1 MKWDNGT
8 KEKLFHIAVK
18 FDNEILLNEEVTMET
33 AAIKSIAEVFGDK
46 PGAVLYQLADMGIV
60 KANRR
65 TSYKSGTFYQRDS
78 SASYFDFTINP
89 KLSALSQEKITLLE
103 NEMIKLVRASF
114 ELPQVINKLASIFGL
129 SELNIKIELFKAGL
143 IIHTLGGR
151 YIISSSINENE
162 QAPIKSS
169 LNSLFPPKPIMESI
183 NRYRAEASKLYQ
195 VSNHIRP
202 CLIQSNDGTGFGKT
216 YGVMAEFIKGIDC
229 ANSDYGFSNMIFVSP
244 QKSQFDFDSDLV
256 QKAYK
261 KGLEFV
267 AFLAMTDMTD
277 LDFESW
283 ISDPTENKIENRKKY
298 KNWVKAGKGCA
309 TLKKDLIRL
318 AQSVNTIDSLN
329 RRIETENKMSSDDFD
344 TILELKN
351 QLLEQR
357 RQMEKTLYSL
367 SLSAMNRGNDPAVL
381 KDIFEAKEGID
392 ALRSSI
398 IRHCLPF
405 AVAMVKPCIML
416 ATTNKFD
423 LNIRVP
429 QKLTNGLYRL
439 NSMPFDCIVG
449 AKKHL
454 TENETGSFSGK
465 HHEEQVTFLKE
476 HFLAKDESNFFEENN
491 INFTVVIDEVHEA
504 HKLFSESATASL
516 ITPEIQLAHVF
527 AGVHRVYAQVN
538 ETKDEEIEFTPFY
551 EEKKKFIDDVK
562 HNLLKRCELS
572 NEHNIASILNTFI
585 SNIDFVQIRHGDAE
599 QIINLTRNAFCFTP
613 KRYFNEEGL
622 KRVRIRLAHGSGT
635 CQLYYTT
642 NEGDST
648 LSLHDVFQMTMAV
661 LASASQIKGSSE
673 FLKSLKQGGDSSQ
686 NYPLYKFMKKARTVV
701 SEVNEMFVRSDNED
715 DLLIDHFYTY
725 FQPKTVFS
733 VVPQKD
739 LEFKDPSLQKLTYV
753 NFTLN
758 LIKEQPE
765 VSLLRMLYD
774 TNNSVI
780 ALSATSGINGNITGQ
795 YNQPFLNKFCNEP
808 SANLGINI
816 VKRQLEDSKIL
827 VGLRE
832 SRAELRKVNFNI
844 FDESAEKISDVENR
858 DDFKTVFNSWYSRLK
873 DFAFKLDD
881 KYKRL
886 EFKRQLSA
894 WLLCSF
900 DKKHTLSLALSGGFM
915 SALRKYAAAV
925 QSKQVMSPS
934 GFRVI
939 EKQGRVFQVA
949 PFSNRPSI
957 KTILFN
963 ADLNKE
969 EDVRDFVKV
978 NNNDVKLAFISTYRS
993 AGTGLNYFA
1002 RYPNEVANNGEFFE
1016 VDFERLVLINS
1027 PFWSQIIKDSATGD
1041 KSLYSLANCLSI
1053 MKRISDS
1060 REAKKLKDFEINL
1073 VHGEDYRF
1081 LNYEHELELLKVL
1094 MQAIG
1099 RVERKDANMTSE
1111 IYLSSDV
1118 ADLAAVQF
1126 SRLARDTNN
1135 TILFESMSLLNYRFK
1150 SECRKRSVER
1160 GFSSNESRLQFEEE
1174 IRHSGEILQE
1184 FFDIT
1189 IPEILGSARQ
1199 GNSDAIEFNEKL
1211 RSVNSIQDP
1220 AGYIAELRRTTI
1232 AKNDSFVGLALDH
1245 LYIDLTGEREN
1256 LTLCRNDQTPEI
1268 LTDIMHGDS
1277 LYRPENQVS
1286 LDYSRKMEFKQ
1297 ENLVTSLIRESAEVT
1312 NNVFKAQVPHPK
1324 FLALLKGNMGE
1335 FVFSL
1340 MLNKLDITPLS
1351 NDEVIDKIGSRA
1363 YELFDYYIEVGTSLV
1378 CVDVKNWSSILDKTS
1393 LSQQTHRKAISKIKT
1408 ISDYVDGSYERID
1421 YVYLNG
1427 RLENNALNHEQ
1438 EKDKQS
1444 RLFYLNLFK
1453 ENSGYAPSQRRNTQ
1467 GELTEYYSGSHLKQ
1481 KIVLNPLMLSLL
1493 QGTK

>member
-1 MKWDNGT
+1 
-8 KEKLFHIAVK
+8 
-18 FDNEILLNEEVTMET
+18 ME
-33 AAIKSIAEVFGDK
+33 
-46 PGAVLYQLADMGIV
+46 L
-60 KANRR
+60 
-65 TSYKSGTFYQRDS
+65 
-78 SASYFDFTINP
+78 
-89 KLSALSQEKITLLE
+89 
-103 NEMIKLVRASF
+103 
-114 ELPQVINKLASIFGL
+114 
-129 SELNIKIELFKAGL
+129 
-143 IIHTLGGR
+143 
-151 YIISSSINENE
+151 
-162 QAPIKSS
+162 
-169 LNSLFPPKPIMESI
+169 
-183 NRYRAEASKLYQ
+183 
-195 VSNHIRP
+195 
-202 CLIQSNDGTGFGKT
+202 
-216 YGVMAEFIKGIDC
+216 
-229 ANSDYGFSNMIFVSP
+229 
-244 QKSQFDFDSDLV
+244 QK
-256 QKAYK
+256 
-261 KGLEFV
+261 
-267 AFLAMTDMTD
+267 
-277 LDFESW
+277 
-283 ISDPTENKIENRKKY
+283 
-298 KNWVKAGKGCA
+298 
-309 TLKKDLIRL
+309 
-318 AQSVNTIDSLN
+318 
-329 RRIETENKMSSDDFD
+329 
-344 TILELKN
+344 

-357 RQMEKTLYSL
+357 RQMENTLYSL
-367 SLSAMNRGNDPAVL
+367 SLSAMNRGNDPADL

-392 ALRSSI
+392 ALRASI

-416 ATTNKFD
+416 ATTKKFD
-423 LNIRVP
+423 FNIRVP
-429 QKLTNGLYRL
+429 QQLTNGLYRL
-439 NSMPFDCIVG
+439 QSMPFDCIVG

-465 HHEEQVTFLKE
+465 PHDEQINFLKE
-476 HFLAKDESNFFEENN
+476 HFFAKDEANYFKENN

-504 HKLFSESATASL
+504 HKVFSESATASL
-516 ITPEIQLAHVF
+516 ITPDIQLAHVF
-527 AGVHRVYAQVN
+527 AGVHRVYAQVIK
-538 ETKDEEIEFTPFY
+538 TKEEEIEFTPFF
-551 EEKKKFIDDVK
+551 EEKKKFINDIK
-562 HNLLKRCELS
+562 HNLSTRCELS
-572 NEHNIASILNTFI
+572 NKHDIESVLNTFI

-599 QIINLTRNAFCFTP
+599 QIINLTRNVFCFTP

-642 NEGDST
+642 NEDDST
-648 LSLHDVFQMTMAV
+648 LSLHDVFQMTMSV
-661 LASASQIKGSSE
+661 LAAASQIKGSSE

-701 SEVNEMFVRSDNED
+701 SEVNEMFVRSDKED

-733 VVPQKD
+733 VVAQKD

-765 VSLLRMLYD
+765 VSLLRMLYG

-795 YNQPFLNKFCNEP
+795 YNQPFLNKFCNDP
-808 SANLGINI
+808 NVNLGINI
-816 VKRQLEDSKIL
+816 VKRQLEDSEIL

-832 SRAELRKVNFNI
+832 SRAELRKVNFTV
-844 FDESAEKISDVENR
+844 FDENSEKISDAENQ
-858 DDFKTVFNSWYSRLK
+858 DDFKIVFNSWYSRLK
-873 DFAFKLDD
+873 EFAFKLDD

-900 DKKHTLSLALSGGFM
+900 DKKHTLTLALSSGFM
-915 SALRKYAAAV
+915 SALRKYAVAV
-925 QSKQVMSPS
+925 QSNQVMSPQ

-939 EKQGRVFQVA
+939 EKKGRVFQVT

-978 NNNDVKLAFISTYRS
+978 NSNDVKLAFISTYRS
-993 AGTGLNYFA
+993 AGTGLNYFV

-1081 LNYEHELELLKVL
+1081 LNYEHELELFKVL

-1099 RVERKDANMTSE
+1099 RVERKDAYMTSE
-1111 IYLSSDV
+1111 IYLPSDI

-1126 SRLARDTNN
+1126 SRLARDPKN
-1135 TILFESMSLLNYRFK
+1135 TVLFESMSLLNYRFK
-1150 SECRKRSVER
+1150 SECEKRSLER
-1160 GFSSNESRLQFEEE
+1160 GFLRDEDRLIFEDS
-1174 IRHSGEILQE
+1174 IRQSGEILQE

-1189 IPEILGSARQ
+1189 IPEILGMARQ
-1199 GNSDAIEFNEKL
+1199 GNSDAIEFNERL
-1211 RSVNSIQDP
+1211 RSVDSIRDP
-1220 AGYIAELRRTTI
+1220 ISYVESLKSTVVCR
-1232 AKNDSFVGLALDH
+1232 NDSFVGLALDH
-1245 LYIDLTGEREN
+1245 LYIDLTGAREN

-1277 LYRPENQVS
+1277 LYRPVNQVS
-1286 LDYSRKMEFKQ
+1286 LDYSRKMEFKH

-1340 MLNKLDITPLS
+1340 MLNKLDIMPLS
-1351 NDEVIDKIGSRA
+1351 NDEVIEKIGSRA
-1363 YELFDYYIEVGTSLV
+1363 YELFDFYIEVGTSLV
-1378 CVDVKNWSSILDKTS
+1378 CVDVKNWSSILDKIS

-1408 ISDYVDGSYERID
+1408 ISDYVDGSYERIN

-1438 EKDKQS
+1438 EEDKLNC
-1444 RLFYLNLFK
+1444 LFYLNLFK
-1453 ENSGYAPSQRRNTQ
+1453 ENSGYAPNQKRNVQ
-1467 GELTEYYSGSHLKQ
+1467 GELTEYYSGSRLKQ